1 MNQAF
6 APMDQ
11 ACPKAR
17 VFISSGQ
24 RRCTQEE
31 RIAEEISQKL
41 KNLGFDPYVAVAQQN
56 LNGVKEAI
64 FKKIADSEYFLFID
78 FRREQLAKKN
88 DCRGSLFSHQE
99 LAIASYLN
107 LEAILFHEKGVEREA
122 GVMQFLQGNS
132 KQFEDR
138 DSLPELIEQEI
149 KARNW
154 NPNWQSRLE
163 LFRND
168 CSKFIDARNAA
179 LEGRPLGRYFH
190 VDVKNWHK
198 DKPAFNC
205 NVYLVRLF
213 DCQVQAERQL
223 ETVEYKWRGAL
234 SPSVA
239 IMPGQ
244 NRAFDALW
252 VLHNSPQQ
260 IQFNPHTDWTGAIP
274 RIDKPGSYLLTYC
287 VVSENF
293 PIAQREF
300 RLNVGSTLEE
310 MQFVESR

>member
-11 ACPKAR
+11 DCPKAR
-17 VFISSGQ
+17 VFISCGQ
-24 RRCTQEE
+24 RRNTQEE
-31 RIAEEISQKL
+31 QIAMKISQEL
-41 KNLGFDPYVAVAQQN
+41 ENLGFDPYVAVAQQN

-78 FRREQLAKKN
+78 FRREQLANKN
-88 DCRGSLFSHQE
+88 DYRGSLFSHQE

-107 LEAILFHEKGVEREA
+107 LEAILFREESVENEA
-122 GVMQFLQGNS
+122 GVMQFLQGNTRH
-132 KQFEDR
+132 FENR
-138 DSLPELIEQEI
+138 DSLPVQIVQEI
-149 KARNW
+149 RARNW

-163 LFRND
+163 LSRTD
-168 CSKFIDARNAA
+168 CSQFIDAHNAA
-179 LEGRPLGRYFH
+179 LDGHPWGRYFH

-205 NVYLVRLF
+205 NVHLVRLF

-252 VLHNSPQQ
+252 VLHKSPQY
-260 IQFNPHTDWTGAIP
+260 IRFNPHTDWTEAIP

-300 RLNVGSTLEE
+300 RLDVGSTLED
-310 MQFVESR
+310 MQFVESS